1 VAELGGG
8 VGFVTGAAS
17 GIGRA
22 TALAAAK
29 AGASGLV
36 LADLNAAGLEETAAL
51 IGDGAEVITA
61 TVDLVDEDAVAAAV
75 GLASGLGQLTFAVN
89 AAGIVHPPAPVAE
102 TELALWKRVLDVN
115 LTGTM
120 LAMKHEL
127 SALGDGGAVVNV
139 VASIGAVAAIPGL
152 GAYAASKA
160 GVAMLT
166 KVAALEHGSAG
177 IRVNAVAPGGT
188 DTPMNASVD
197 EGTRAAMA
205 QMHALG
211 RFAAAE
217 EIAAAAVWLASSEA
231 SFVTGAVLP
240 VDGGFATAIAGS

>member
-1 VAELGGG
+1 VAELRGG

-36 LADLNAAGLEETAAL
+36 IADLNADGLDETATL
-51 IGDGAEVITA
+51 IDDGTRVVTA
-61 TVDLVDEDAVAAAV
+61 PVDLVDEDAMAAAV
-75 GLASGLGQLTFAVN
+75 GLASGLGQLTFAIN
-89 AAGIVHPPAPVAE
+89 AAGIVAAPVPVAE
-102 TELALWKRVLDVN
+102 TELAGWQRIIDVN

-120 LAMKHEL
+120 ISMKHEL
-127 SALGDGGAVVNV
+127 AALGDGGALVNV

-166 KVAALEHGSAG
+166 KVAALEQGSAG

-188 DTPMNASVD
+188 DTPMNAYLDD
-197 EGTRAAMA
+197 ETKAAMA

-217 EIAAAAVWLASSEA
+217 EVAAAAVWLASSEA